1 MLYMVSLCWNHLP
14 TGRNKLGL
22 AHPCI
27 SDVVSA
33 AQQYYKGK
41 NNYKYIPVA
50 AFADAFQKTEI
61 AKRGRDYL
69 EQPYQAPNKKSEEAL
84 ITHHYALTCEPAHHP
99 SAATPCIPKLLSPRE
114 LQQSSAASIR
124 QCM

>member
-1 MLYMVSLCWNHLP
+1 MVLLCWNHLP

-27 SDVVSA
+27 SDVLSA

-50 AFADAFQKTEI
+50 AFADAFQKTENF
-61 AKRGRDYL
+61 
-69 EQPYQAPNKKSEEAL
+69 QAGQGLLGTALPGPNKKSEEAL
-84 ITHHYALTCEPAHHP
+84 ITHHYALTCEPAHP